1 MRNKNKNIMLDL
13 EKITLNVREI
23 ALRAGAFLRNE
34 RSGFDR
40 SKVEKKNAHDYVSY
54 VDKESERRIVAQ
66 LRELLPEA
74 GFIAEEGSGS
84 LTTENYCWLVDP
96 LDGTTN
102 FIHNNAPYC
111 VSIALR
117 NKEELLVGVVYE
129 VCRDELYW
137 TYKGAPSYLNNKEIH
152 VSDVSDMDE
161 AFVALGF
168 PYDSQKYKPLAEHIV
183 HELYGNVGGMRLQGA
198 AAAELC
204 YVAAG
209 RFEAR
214 IEGLLGPWD
223 IAAGS
228 IILMN
233 AGGKVTDYS
242 GGGDF
247 YSGRE
252 AQKEFEELLTAIIA
266 RISLFDESIVGIQA
280 KDCTYRIYRDTRFS
294 SDKTPYKIHLGGYIN
309 ARGKKSEHCGYYV
322 HIEPDNCMLAGV
334 SRCLEPKV
342 LKAVRQSVYDNIDE
356 YREIVEDP
364 AFKQYF
370 PVIGEN
376 HLKTAPKGFPK
387 DFEYIDYLKCKDYTC
402 AYMVPDAFFLAPDLL
417 DKVEDVFKQLK
428 RFADF
433 TNFTIDDFE

>member
-1 MRNKNKNIMLDL
+1 MENLKALTEAVCCVAREAGHFLKEERKSFRREVVQ
-13 EKITLNVREI
+13 EKH
-23 ALRAGAFLRNE
+23 
-34 RSGFDR
+34 
-40 SKVEKKNAHDYVSY
+40 AHDYVSY
-54 VDKESERRIVAQ
+54 VDKASEKKVVSA
-66 LRELLPEA
+66 LRKLLPEA

-252 AQKEFEELLTAIIA
+252 VLATNGKLHDEFLKVL
-266 RISLFDESIVGIQA
+266 
-280 KDCTYRIYRDTRFS
+280 
-294 SDKTPYKIHLGGYIN
+294 
-309 ARGKKSEHCGYYV
+309 GKK
-322 HIEPDNCMLAGV
+322 
-334 SRCLEPKV
+334 
-342 LKAVRQSVYDNIDE
+342 
-356 YREIVEDP
+356 
-364 AFKQYF
+364 
-370 PVIGEN
+370 
-376 HLKTAPKGFPK
+376 
-387 DFEYIDYLKCKDYTC
+387 
-402 AYMVPDAFFLAPDLL
+402 
-417 DKVEDVFKQLK
+417 
-428 RFADF
+428 
-433 TNFTIDDFE
+433 

>member
-1 MRNKNKNIMLDL
+1 MLDL

-161 AFVALGF
+161 
-168 PYDSQKYKPLAEHIV
+168 
-183 HELYGNVGGMRLQGA
+183 ELYGNVGGMRLQGA

-252 AQKEFEELLTAIIA
+252 VLATNGKLHDEFLKVL
-266 RISLFDESIVGIQA
+266 
-280 KDCTYRIYRDTRFS
+280 
-294 SDKTPYKIHLGGYIN
+294 
-309 ARGKKSEHCGYYV
+309 GKK
-322 HIEPDNCMLAGV
+322 
-334 SRCLEPKV
+334 
-342 LKAVRQSVYDNIDE
+342 
-356 YREIVEDP
+356 
-364 AFKQYF
+364 
-370 PVIGEN
+370 
-376 HLKTAPKGFPK
+376 
-387 DFEYIDYLKCKDYTC
+387 
-402 AYMVPDAFFLAPDLL
+402 
-417 DKVEDVFKQLK
+417 
-428 RFADF
+428 
-433 TNFTIDDFE
+433 

>member
-1 MRNKNKNIMLDL
+1 MLDL

-74 GFIAEEGSGS
+74 GFIAEEG
-84 LTTENYCWLVDP
+84 
-96 LDGTTN
+96 

-252 AQKEFEELLTAIIA
+252 VLATNGKLHDEFLKVL
-266 RISLFDESIVGIQA
+266 
-280 KDCTYRIYRDTRFS
+280 
-294 SDKTPYKIHLGGYIN
+294 
-309 ARGKKSEHCGYYV
+309 GKK
-322 HIEPDNCMLAGV
+322 
-334 SRCLEPKV
+334 
-342 LKAVRQSVYDNIDE
+342 
-356 YREIVEDP
+356 
-364 AFKQYF
+364 
-370 PVIGEN
+370 
-376 HLKTAPKGFPK
+376 
-387 DFEYIDYLKCKDYTC
+387 
-402 AYMVPDAFFLAPDLL
+402 
-417 DKVEDVFKQLK
+417 
-428 RFADF
+428 
-433 TNFTIDDFE
+433 